1 MNTRTVHKRLYRQR
15 RMVFWGPRAYAE
27 IRISPSIFAVSP
39 PKLPTLPEGFH
50 GGFLGSYYDHKDDE
64 KALRMIHIGHPSCG
78 VHPDQL
84 DDPDLFVVPG
94 TVSGDDESGYQWWE
108 CWTASRDNPDASFE
122 NHAPFFDHPWVKE
135 HIAYT
140 EWVGQAYYDWK
151 HPILARLQQTH
162 NWSKS
167 MDISLDPDGYVHF
180 TYGVKYF
187 YPETLRRFSAAFSRA
202 FKAAKKAGLDVQAH
216 I

>member
-27 IRISPSIFAVSP
+27 IRIPGSIFAVPP
-39 PKLPTLPEGFH
+39 PKLPVLPEGFH
-50 GGFLGSYYDHKDDE
+50 AGYFGSYYDHKDDE
-64 KALRMIHIGHPSCG
+64 QALRMIHIGHPSCG
-78 VHPDQL
+78 VPPDKL
-84 DDPDLFVVPG
+84 DDSDLFVVPG
-94 TVSGDDESGYQWWE
+94 TVSGNDEDGYQWWE
-108 CWTASRDNPDASFE
+108 CSIASRANPGESFE
-122 NHAPFFDHPWVKE
+122 NWQLFDHSWVHE

-140 EWVGQAYYDWK
+140 QWIDRAYYDWAN
-151 HPILARLQQTH
+151 PVLARLQQTH

-167 MDISLDPDGYVHF
+167 MDISLGSDGYVHF

-187 YPETLRRFSAAFSRA
+187 YPETLRRFSASFSRA